1 MKFAVPAIECRA
13 MRRLMIALL
22 FLAVAVSASAATY
35 KVVRHIAIGG
45 VGGWD
50 YVTVDADARR
60 VYQSHSDRVAVVDID
75 KGTVAGTIMNTQGV
89 HGVALAPE
97 LNRGFVSDGRSDS
110 VTVFDLKTLATV
122 AEWKTTGA
130 NPDAILYEPGTK
142 RLFTFNGRG
151 KNATVFDATT
161 GTVVA
166 TSDLGGKPEF
176 SVTDGTRVF
185 VNIEDTSEIAI
196 IDPKKAV
203 VEKRAPLAPCVEP
216 SGLALDR
223 KHRRLFSV
231 CSNETMVVTDADSLK
246 VVGSAPIGKGVDG
259 VAFDNDRAFSSN
271 GADGTMT
278 VVHEIAPDKFEVEET
293 VPTAR
298 GARTIAADPKSHH
311 LFLST
316 AQFGPP
322 VEGQRRPP
330 IVEGTFELLEVG
342 R

>member
-1 MKFAVPAIECRA
+1 MTTIFAV
-13 MRRLMIALL
+13 LL
-22 FLAVAVSASAATY
+22 FHVI
-35 KVVRHIAIGG
+35 RHIPIGG
-45 VGGWD
+45 TGGWD
-50 YVTVDADARR
+50 YVTVDPDARR
-60 VYQSHSDRVAVVDID
+60 VYQSHSDRVAVVDAD
-75 KGTVAGTIMNTQGV
+75 KGTVVGTIMNTPGV

-97 LNRGFVSDGRSDS
+97 LRRGFVSDGRTDT
-110 VTVFDLKTLATV
+110 VTVFDIKSLATI

-151 KNATVFDATT
+151 KNATVFDATS

-166 TSDLGGKPEF
+166 TIDLGGKPEF
-176 SVTDGTRVF
+176 AQTDGTRVF

-231 CSNETMVVTDADSLK
+231 CSNEKMVVTDADSLK
-246 VVGSAPIGKGVDG
+246 VVAGLPIGKGVDG
-259 VAFDNDRAFSSN
+259 VAFDDDRAFSSN
-271 GADGTMT
+271 GADGTIT
-278 VVHEIAPDKFEVEET
+278 VVHELGSDKFEVEET
-293 VPTAR
+293 IPTAR
-298 GARTIAADPKSHH
+298 GARTIAADTKLHR
-311 LFLST
+311 LFLPT

-330 IVEGTFELLEVG
+330 IVENTFELLEVG

>member
-1 MKFAVPAIECRA
+1 VRS
-13 MRRLMIALL
+13 ALAL
-22 FLAVAVSASAATY
+22 LAVALLAPAAAASQQSYHVSRRIP
-35 KVVRHIAIGG
+35 VGLD
-45 VGGWD
+45 GGWD
-50 YVTVDADARR
+50 YLTVDTAAHRIYVTHGDRVVVVDADSAR
-60 VYQSHSDRVAVVDID
+60 VVGEIT
-75 KGTVAGTIMNTQGV
+75 GLHGV

-110 VTVFDLKTLATV
+110 VTVFDMKTLATV

-130 NPDAILYEPGTK
+130 NPDAILYEPATK

-151 KNATVFDATT
+151 KNATVFDAAS
-161 GTVVA
+161 GNVVA
-166 TSDLGGKPEF
+166 TIDLGGKPEF
-176 SVTDGTRVF
+176 AQTDGARVF
-185 VNIEDTSEIAI
+185 VNIEDTSELAV
-196 IDPKKAV
+196 IDPKKAA

-231 CSNETMVVTDADSLK
+231 CSNQTMVMTDAESLK
-246 VVGSAPIGKGVDG
+246 VVASVPIGKGVDG
-259 VAFDNDRAFSSN
+259 VAFDGDRAFSSN
-271 GADGTMT
+271 GADGTIT
-278 VVHEIAPDKFEVEET
+278 VVRELGSDKYEVEET

-298 GARTIAADPKSHH
+298 GARTIAVDPKSHH
-311 LFLST
+311 LFLAT
-316 AQFGPP
+316 ARFGPP

>member
-1 MKFAVPAIECRA
+1 MSLFAAV
-13 MRRLMIALL
+13 L
-22 FLAVAVSASAATY
+22 FHVI
-35 KVVRHIAIGG
+35 RHIAIGG
-45 VGGWD
+45 TGGWD

-75 KGTVAGTIMNTQGV
+75 KGAVVGTIMSTPGV
-89 HGVALAPE
+89 HGVAIAADLH
-97 LNRGFVSDGRSDS
+97 RGFVSDGRTDS
-110 VTVFDLKTLATV
+110 VTVFDTKTLATI

-130 NPDAILYEPGTK
+130 NPDAILYEPGTR

-151 KNATVFDATT
+151 KNATVFDATS
-161 GTVVA
+161 GTVVG
-166 TSDLGGKPEF
+166 TIDLGGKPEF
-176 SVTDGTRVF
+176 SVSDGKRVF

-196 IDPKKAV
+196 IDPKTAT

-231 CSNETMVVTDADSLK
+231 CSNETMVVTDADTLK

-271 GADGTMT
+271 GADGTVT
-278 VVHEIAPDKFEVEET
+278 VVHELAPDKFEVEET

-298 GARTIAADPKSHH
+298 GARTIAVDPKSHH
-311 LFLST
+311 LFLAT

-330 IVEGTFELLEVG
+330 IVEETFELLEVG